1 LLTLKGFAPDSKVQ
15 WTRHFGDGI
24 INQTTTEFA
33 CKAREPNAPAGN
45 RDGNMKQAG
54 FLICSGI
61 GYLIGHYMGNGALA
75 AYLSILVSYHLYLGF
90 LVMIAEKETGFSM
103 PIAQTMVT
111 HAACLAV
118 VVGIAMARHS
128 IPFFGVVSLLVP
140 GIAPFEVTW
149 LFGGG
154 KKKAVT
160 TEDLL
165 TRILPV
171 VAPVAAKPTAPS
183 LAPPAESGDTPAAP
197 QNESALATPITF
209 GSATSSLFATS
220 TGEQYEEFLKLL
232 HEGNR
237 PFRKP
242 GQAIRDEYEV
252 WLAHRAKHPLAASSL
267 RQPV

>member
-1 LLTLKGFAPDSKVQ
+1 
-15 WTRHFGDGI
+15 
-24 INQTTTEFA
+24 
-33 CKAREPNAPAGN
+33 
-45 RDGNMKQAG
+45 MKQAG

-90 LVMIAEKETGFSM
+90 LVMIAEKETGFSL
-103 PIAQTMVT
+103 PIAQTIVT
-111 HAACLAV
+111 HAACLAL
-118 VVGIAMARHS
+118 VVGIAMVRHS
-128 IPFFGVVSLLVP
+128 IPFFGVIRLLVP
-140 GIAPFEVTW
+140 AIAPFEVTW

-154 KKKAVT
+154 RKKAVT

-165 TRILPV
+165 TRILPAA
-171 VAPVAAKPTAPS
+171 APVAIKPTAPS
-183 LAPPAESGDTPAAP
+183 LTTPAEPGDKLAAP
-197 QNESALATPITF
+197 VNESAATTPITF

-232 HEGNR
+232 HEGKR

-252 WLAHRAKHPLAASSL
+252 WLAHRAKHPLEAPSL
-267 RQPV
+267 RQPA

>member
-1 LLTLKGFAPDSKVQ
+1 
-15 WTRHFGDGI
+15 
-24 INQTTTEFA
+24 
-33 CKAREPNAPAGN
+33 
-45 RDGNMKQAG
+45 MKQAG

-90 LVMIAEKETGFSM
+90 LVMIAEKETGFSL
-103 PIAQTMVT
+103 PIAQSIVT
-111 HAACLAV
+111 HTACLAL
-118 VVGIAMARHS
+118 VVGIAMGRHS
-128 IPFFGVVSLLVP
+128 IPFFGVISLLIP
-140 GIAPFEVTW
+140 AIAPFEVTW
-149 LFGGG
+149 LFSGGR
-154 KKKAVT
+154 KKAVT

-165 TRILPV
+165 TRILPA
-171 VAPVAAKPTAPS
+171 VAPAVTKPTAPG
-183 LAPPAESGDTPAAP
+183 LALPAEPGDTLAAP
-197 QNESALATPITF
+197 QNEFAAATPITF

-232 HEGNR
+232 HEGKR

-252 WLAHRAKHPLAASSL
+252 WLADRAKHPLEAPSL